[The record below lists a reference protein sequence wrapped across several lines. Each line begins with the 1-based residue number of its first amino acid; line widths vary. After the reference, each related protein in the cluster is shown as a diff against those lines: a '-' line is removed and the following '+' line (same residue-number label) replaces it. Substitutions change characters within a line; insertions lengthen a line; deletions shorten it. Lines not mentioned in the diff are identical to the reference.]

1 MNRYSRQEAIG
12 GWDQSRLAD
21 ACVVVAGSGAAALLT
36 ALAAV
41 AMGFGS
47 IELLKLRGRT
57 RENGMF
63 SRLVSG
69 TGRAWVD
76 FLRQVN
82 PTIRIAEVSTGNAS
96 SLRRTFSRASCVAL
110 VGSTAIENRFHSL
123 LERCPGVPI
132 IRGWTGSS
140 GMCWGPVTASA
151 VEASDRGDGVSDLL
165 LAGFVVEEL
174 RQTILPLPGDP
185 DDLDLV
191 KRSTLARA
199 PFVRSPPPCGRLSM
213 VGAGALGT
221 WVSLGLGL
229 ANAAVELH
237 IFDADHVE
245 ENNLNRQVLYFGAV
259 GKPKS
264 LTLARRI
271 ARLFPSVKASGYA
284 LFLEESTM
292 NWLPPSG
299 QLVACP
305 DNYAVRDV
313 LNDCAVAAGHSLVSG
328 ILHHLSTGRISMS
341 GLSNRHQATR
351 APRSGWQQLHEARPI
366 RSDQQ
371 RHSGRPHGLADCRTD
386 ERETTTWSLGIRRAC
401 IRIEVWGTLAA
412 AGVRVPRAISWYRRL
427 QMIVCRKRHTAL
439 RIE

>member
-21 ACVVVAGSGAAALLT
+21 ARIVVAGSGAAALLT

-47 IELLKLRGRT
+47 VEILKLRGRT

-63 SRLVSG
+63 NRLVSG

-82 PTIRIAEVSTGNAS
+82 PTIRIAEVSPGNAS

-123 LERCPGVPI
+123 LERCAGVPI
-132 IRGWTGSS
+132 IRGWLGSS
-140 GMCWGPVTASA
+140 SMCWGPVTASA
-151 VEASDRGDGVSDLL
+151 VKASDRGDGVSDLL

-174 RQTILPLPGDP
+174 RQTVLPLPGDP

-199 PFVRSPPPCGRLSM
+199 PFVRSPPLCSRLSM

-229 ANAAVELH
+229 ANAAIELH

-284 LFLEESTM
+284 LFLEERTM

-328 ILHHLSTGRISMS
+328 GTGARGGSCTTYLPGGSPCLDCQI
-341 GLSNRHQATR
+341 GIK
-351 APRSGWQQLHEARPI
+351 QLAH
-366 RSDQQ
+366 
-371 RHSGRPHGLADCRTD
+371 
-386 ERETTTWSLGIRRAC
+386 RE
-401 IRIEVWGTLAA
+401 A
-412 AGVRVPRAISWYRRL
+412 AGNSCMRLDPSVVTSNVIVGGLMAWQIVELMNGKLQPGVWEYDGRASGSRFGVHSQRPACECHVRSPG
-427 QMIVCRKRHTAL
+427 TAV
-439 RIE
+439 